1 MSSWTNE
8 LVTFNESQRKTP
20 EILRM
25 NMRFELQMAQYVI
38 EICKPFLQFLTEKK
52 EGRNTLLIKKE
63 KDVYLTNE
71 QFMYWWQV
79 TRYNEL
85 SKEMKKI
92 QDKLISIMEK
102 LQKLKSLIPQEEE
115 NEDEKK
121 KEKRIK
127 KTKEMNEKIQKLVS
141 FLKSEEPQM
150 KLKLKLLDNFRNTYL
165 SRETLSKL
173 LESIQIVIENEKN

>member
-1 MSSWTNE
+1 MSSWTNQ
-8 LVTFNESQRKTP
+8 LVTFNELQRNTP
-20 EILRM
+20 ELLRM

-38 EICKPFLQFLTEKK
+38 EICKPFLQFRKGTQN
-52 EGRNTLLIKKE
+52 GRDTLLITKE
-63 KDVYLTNE
+63 KNVYLTNE
-71 QFMYWWQV
+71 QFMYWWHI
-79 TRYNEL
+79 TRYNGL

-92 QDKLISIMEK
+92 QDKSISIMEK
-102 LQKLKSLIPQEEE
+102 VQKLKSSIPQEEE

-150 KLKLKLLDNFRNTYL
+150 KLKLKLLDNFRNTYMI
-165 SRETLSKL
+165 SMHHTF
-173 LESIQIVIENEKN
+173 